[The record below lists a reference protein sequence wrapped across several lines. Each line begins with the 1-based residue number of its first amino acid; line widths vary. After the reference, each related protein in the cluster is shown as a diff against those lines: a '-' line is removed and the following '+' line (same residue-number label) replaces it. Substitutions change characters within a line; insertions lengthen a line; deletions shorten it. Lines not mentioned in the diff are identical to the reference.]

1 MGSGGGG
8 NGGGGPETHIKL
20 ADPDEA
26 TYFGRVHKTFHMLDF
41 RTALTTDHALQD
53 ALKLVAAKG
62 AAVRLLLLLV
72 CCMLTIFSMHRRWR
86 SSRC

>member
-1 MGSGGGG
+1 MGMGGGDG
-8 NGGGGPETHIKL
+8 ASGPDTHIKL

-53 ALKLVAAKG
+53 ALALVNSKG
-62 AAVRLLLLLV
+62 TCDV
-72 CCMLTIFSMHRRWR
+72 CVIV
-86 SSRC
+86 